1 MTPTEFTDRFD
12 YDPDND
18 LLGEGGFGKI
28 FKAWDNVRNE
38 YIALKLS
45 KVQPDLEEFS
55 LLSEYKRVC
64 DLEHPNIARY
74 MDCQRMKLA
83 GIGTHDVALMKHYEH
98 GNLSQLLSKHILTS
112 AQKERVV
119 DGLLDGINYLHKHR
133 PLIIH
138 SDLKPSN
145 ILIVERR
152 GFYIPLITDFGI
164 SRQASVDDKSYVT
177 NTIGAGTYAYAA
189 PEQWEAR
196 ELRPN
201 VDLWSFGILAIYVWF
216 NGKKLPFR
224 ADDISIT
231 SEAGRIEFMKRVVNL
246 DFIPDLKEV
255 PDKYRIILANCLIV
269 SPQQRIKSVDEL
281 LVHLAAN
288 EPQITPQETTRVL
301 PAPRKSLAR
310 VHDERTELL
319 PVEVPLPPSSPPR
332 PAEEVPIIPPSPPSN
347 THSSV
352 WVAASVVMAMIVGGT
367 AWYALRDHT
376 PPPATA
382 VAKVPSD
389 TTGPINQKSVS
400 LVPPKLDLEPAET
413 KKPEE
418 KVPAVTK
425 PKPIVSD
432 APPKKKAPD
441 PKAIYR
447 VVDDSPSFPGGE
459 SAMRGWLARNRRT
472 PEAAER
478 SFISG
483 VVKVTFVVN
492 TDGSRQDITV
502 IKSVGYGCDEEAM
515 RLVKAM
521 PSWNPGRF
529 ERRLVRASHTIGVVF
544 E

>member
-1 MTPTEFTDRFD
+1 MTPTEFSNRFD

-98 GNLSQLLSKHILTS
+98 GNLSQLLSKHTLTT
-112 AQKERVV
+112 AQKERIV

-224 ADDISIT
+224 SDDLSIT

-246 DFIPDLKEV
+246 DFIPDLKEM
-255 PDKYRIILANCLIV
+255 PEKYRIILENCLVV

-281 LVHLAAN
+281 LVHLAGG
-288 EPQITPQETTRVL
+288 EPKNTPEETTQVMPIL
-301 PAPRKSLAR
+301 RKSPAR
-310 VHDERTELL
+310 VQDERTELL
-319 PVEVPLPPSSPPR
+319 PVETPLPPAAPPR
-332 PAEEVPIIPPSPPSN
+332 PVEKVPIAPPPPPQKSN
-347 THSSV
+347 AIL
-352 WVAASVVMAMIVGGT
+352 WVAASVIMATIMGGT
-367 AWYALRDHT
+367 AWYALQNHGAL
-376 PPPATA
+376 PKPAKPLVSA
-382 VAKVPSD
+382 D
-389 TTGPINQKSVS
+389 TTAPVRRDTVS
-400 LVPPKLDLEPAET
+400 LTPPKLDLEVTEA
-413 KKPEE
+413 KKPEV
-418 KVPAVTK
+418 KVPVVTK
-425 PKPIVSD
+425 PKEPTT
-432 APPKKKAPD
+432 PPKKKTPD
-441 PKAIYR
+441 PRAIYR
-447 VVDDSPSFPGGE
+447 VVDETPSFPGGE
-459 SAMRGWLARNRRT
+459 SAMNFWLARNRRT

-502 IKSVGYGCDEEAM
+502 IKSVGYGCDEEAV
-515 RLVKAM
+515 RLVKSM
-521 PSWNPGRF
+521 PRWNPGRQ
-529 ERRLVRASHTIGVVF
+529 ERRLVRANHTIGVVF

>member
-1 MTPTEFTDRFD
+1 MTPTEFTERFD

-28 FKAWDNVRNE
+28 FKAWDKVRNE

-45 KVQPDLEEFS
+45 KVQPNMEEFS

-64 DLEHPNIARY
+64 DLEHTNIARY
-74 MDCQRMKLA
+74 MDCQRIKLS
-83 GIGTHDVALMKHYEH
+83 GIGTHDVALMKYYEH
-98 GNLSQLLSKHILTS
+98 GNLSQLLSKHTLTT
-112 AQKERVV
+112 AQKNRIV

-145 ILIVERR
+145 ILVVERR

-255 PDKYRIILANCLIV
+255 PDKYRTILATCLVV

-281 LVHLAAN
+281 LVYLSAG
-288 EPQITPQETTRVL
+288 EPKATPEETTQVL
-301 PAPRKSLAR
+301 PVPRKSPVR
-310 VHDERTELL
+310 VIDERTELL
-319 PVEVPLPPSSPPR
+319 PVEVPLPPSPPPR
-332 PAEEVPIIPPSPPSN
+332 PAEKVPIPLPPPPQSN
-347 THSSV
+347 ARV
-352 WVAASVVMAMIVGGT
+352 WGAASVVMALIVGGGG
-367 AWYALRDHT
+367 WYALQDHT
-376 PPPATA
+376 ATPIPAEA
-382 VAKVPSD
+382 RIPSD
-389 TTGPINQKSVS
+389 TSAPISRATVS
-400 LVPPKLDLEPAET
+400 LVPPQLDLEAPEA
-413 KKPEE
+413 KKPEV
-418 KVPAVTK
+418 KAPVVTK
-425 PKPIVSD
+425 PKEPA
-432 APPKKKAPD
+432 APPQKKTTD

-447 VVDDSPSFPGGE
+447 VVDESPSFPGGE
-459 SAMRGWLARNRRT
+459 SAMRFWLVRNRRT
-472 PEAAER
+472 PEAAEQ

-502 IKSVGYGCDEEAM
+502 IKSVGYGCDEEAV

-521 PSWNPGRF
+521 PRWNPGRF
-529 ERRLVRASHTIGVVF
+529 ERKLVRASHTIDVVF